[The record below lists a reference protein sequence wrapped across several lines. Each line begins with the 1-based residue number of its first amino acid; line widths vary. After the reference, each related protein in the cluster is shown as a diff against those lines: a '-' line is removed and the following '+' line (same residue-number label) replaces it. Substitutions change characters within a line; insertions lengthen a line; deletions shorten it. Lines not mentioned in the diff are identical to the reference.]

1 MADTCRY
8 IRLWRA
14 ILSVPYKLRSRYVSI
29 SLKLLSA
36 IAVTELFIMVAF
48 NALHVETM
56 MPQFMINLADTLL
69 LSLASAV
76 MIFFWV
82 VKPIKSEMED
92 QIYLAKQ
99 DWEDTFN
106 TITDMITVHDKDF
119 HIIRA
124 NKAAEQILGL
134 PFLDMTKVKC
144 YEYYHGTGC
153 PPEGCPSCQVLKTA
167 VATTSEIFEPHLNRF
182 IEIRAIPRLDKNSN
196 LIGLIHVVRDITER
210 KKLEDQLRQPQK
222 MEAIGQLAGGI
233 AHDFNNI
240 LTAIIGYSHLL
251 QLKMHE
257 SDPLRS
263 NVAHILDASERAAT
277 LTSSLLA
284 FSRKQVI
291 NLKLV
296 NVNEL
301 VKKSEKLLKRL
312 IREDIDFRTDCA
324 DGEITV
330 MADSLQIEQV
340 LMNLVTNARDAMPDG
355 GSLTIKTV
363 QVSLDQSFEKLYGY
377 GKAGDYALVT
387 VADTGAGMDEKTREK
402 IFEPFFTTK
411 EQGKGTGL
419 GLSMVYGIVKQHDG
433 YITVYSEPGEGTTF
447 NIYLPAAKPQQEVL
461 GERVDEEA
469 AEVRG
474 GSETILVAEDDA
486 ALRKLSQTILQQFGY
501 TVIEAIDGEDAVMK
515 FIENRD
521 NVQLVVLD
529 AIMPRKKGKEA
540 YDDMKIMKPDIKVL
554 FASGYT
560 ADVIGGAGLPEQ
572 GLHFIHKPLS
582 PRDLLLKVRQILDS

>member
-1 MADTCRY
+1 M
-8 IRLWRA
+8 
-14 ILSVPYKLRSRYVSI
+14 PYKLRSRYVSI